1 MKFLVGI
8 ISGIVLAIAAAAVAS
23 VAVASNTTSDAPATS
38 VIAQSLVTPQSPART
53 TTTRRVQAFT
63 GELSY
68 KDTGAFELKIALR
81 QNGLLVD
88 RDVRL
93 LVAHAK
99 VSNRLGRIV
108 RLPLEA
114 ATARVTGSML
124 PRSAWRLDDDG
135 QLIPTFSANRVIVIA
150 TTPPDQ
156 SDAQD
161 TQDTTGD

>member
-1 MKFLVGI
+1 
-8 ISGIVLAIAAAAVAS
+8 
-23 VAVASNTTSDAPATS
+23 
-38 VIAQSLVTPQSPART
+38 LVTPQSPART

-108 RLPLEA
+108 RLPLED
-114 ATARVTGSML
+114 ATAREFVDAAHAAGL
-124 PRSAWRLDDDG
+124 RVHAWTVNDQDEIDAFAALGVDG
-135 QLIPTFSANRVIVIA
+135 IMSNWPERIPK
-150 TTPPDQ
+150 
-156 SDAQD
+156 
-161 TQDTTGD
+161 G